1 MAELHYAKT
10 LLYLYP
16 QTSGI
21 VEAIETEVENKA
33 VLSFRGGSTEQ
44 AIEGIVKEMALKVRL
59 LEAKEYAGRALRLLS
74 EKERALIGY
83 KYFKE
88 ENCSPREEYSR
99 RGYFRKQNEALL
111 HFAKALKLLGYD
123 EEKFFAAFSD
133 YPFLMRGYEKI
144 KRSNRGARSDLNSRQ
159 SSSEGG
165 GAGRLRNIRN
175 AKSTRSTHPT
185 QMSAIC
191 NPVKAT

>member
-99 RGYFRKQNEALL
+99 RGYFRKQ
-111 HFAKALKLLGYD
+111 YD